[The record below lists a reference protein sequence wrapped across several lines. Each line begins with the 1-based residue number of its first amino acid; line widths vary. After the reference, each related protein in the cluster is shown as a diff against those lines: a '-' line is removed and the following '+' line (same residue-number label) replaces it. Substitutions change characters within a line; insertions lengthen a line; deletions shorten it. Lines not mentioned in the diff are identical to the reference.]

1 MANML
6 YRATK
11 YTEDS
16 MIARGGR
23 LKKREKQ
30 DNLRP
35 DRSRE
40 IYYSFDSR

>member
-11 YTEDS
+11 YIEDA
-16 MIARGGR
+16 MIAPRGR

-30 DNLRP
+30 DNLRLNRGRKSAQTN
-35 DRSRE
+35 D
-40 IYYSFDSR
+40 